1 MRERERERDVDFR
14 NAGILR
20 HMWVSRDLYGYLET
34 YVGILRHNVG
44 ISRLSIEYLYILPND
59 PGTMSGEFRVQNY
72 RLKKKIA
79 EASLAVCILDQLSKY
94 NLTVNADKSEKYEI
108 PRPPAPTP
116 ITKMEV
122 LIQQKI
128 LKILWSELDWL
139 VNYTPPPIESKE
151 PDWRK
156 CKLL

>member
-1 MRERERERDVDFR
+1 M
-14 NAGILR
+14 G
-20 HMWVSRDLYGYLET
+20 
-34 YVGILRHNVG
+34 
-44 ISRLSIEYLYILPND
+44 
-59 PGTMSGEFRVQNY
+59 GEFRVQNY

-116 ITKMEV
+116 LTKMDV
-122 LIQQKI
+122 LIQQKNK
-128 LKILWSELDWL
+128 KILWSELDWL

-156 CKLL
+156 WKLLWSLLGKGRHPKKENAHNWLYENYEDIYKSKRISISLKVSNVDGILC

>member
-1 MRERERERDVDFR
+1 ML
-14 NAGILR
+14 I
-20 HMWVSRDLYGYLET
+20 
-34 YVGILRHNVG
+34 VG

-59 PGTMSGEFRVQNY
+59 PGTMSAEFRVQNY

-116 ITKMEV
+116 LTKMEV
-122 LIQQKI
+122 LIQQKNK
-128 LKILWSELDWL
+128 KILWSELDWL

-151 PDWRK
+151 PDWEKMQTIMISTRK
-156 CKLL
+156 RKTS

>member
-1 MRERERERDVDFR
+1 
-14 NAGILR
+14 
-20 HMWVSRDLYGYLET
+20 MWVSVCVCMCVCVCVCVGGGGGVFVCARVWLYIYIYIYLYIYICRFPKCGYLET
-34 YVGILRHNVG
+34 YVGISRHNVG

-59 PGTMSGEFRVQNY
+59 LGTMSGEFRVQNY

-116 ITKMEV
+116 PPTKMEV
-122 LIQQKI
+122 LI
-128 LKILWSELDWL
+128 
-139 VNYTPPPIESKE
+139 
-151 PDWRK
+151 
-156 CKLL
+156 